1 MTSIT
6 PETGADLPLPRELA
20 SPDTLSWRVCL
31 GWGVGSISI
40 AIMANMFGA
49 LLLRFMTDF
58 LGIAA
63 GLAAAMVAAS
73 KLYDAVADPVTG
85 MVSDRLKS
93 PIGRRRPF
101 LIAGAILCPLAMA
114 AMFMAPSFPSA
125 VATQVY
131 MFGVLLLFTTAYS
144 VWQVPYI
151 AMAAEMPNGYAE
163 RSRLMAYR
171 MYGGTAGQLLSAGG
185 PWLLAYWGSD
195 RVAYGRV
202 GLVLATVMFAACAIC
217 LVATRK
223 APARVETHQGGYG
236 LITQFRMVLQNTPLL
251 ILMGVKSLSYLG
263 LACAA
268 SAFPFY
274 IKYVLK
280 AGDGLIGTFI
290 AVNTVAMMATIPCW
304 LWLGKRM
311 EKKYVA
317 MIGAAIYGLGHLS
330 WLLAPPG
337 EYLAI
342 TVLRMA
348 VQGIGTG
355 GSVLFLQ
362 SMFVDTIEYDYQRTG
377 LRREGMYSGL
387 FSLVEKLFSAV
398 GLTTVGAVLAATG
411 YLAAINGAQTE
422 QPRSALIATA
432 MLVAVAP
439 AVASVLKI
447 LLMIPYRLS
456 AADMNARAE
465 S

>member
-1 MTSIT
+1 MDASLARSGT
-6 PETGADLPLPRELA
+6 EGPR
-20 SPDTLSWRVCL
+20 LSWRLCL

-63 GLAAAMVAAS
+63 GLAGAMVAAS
-73 KLYDAVADPVTG
+73 KLYDAFADPVTG
-85 MVSDRLKS
+85 MLSDRMKS
-93 PIGRRRPF
+93 PLGRRRPF
-101 LIAGAILCPLAMA
+101 LLVGAILCPVSMA

-125 VATQVY
+125 MATNLY
-131 MFGVLLLFTTAYS
+131 MFAALLLFSTAYS

-151 AMAAEMPNGYAE
+151 AMAAEMTHGYAE

-195 RVAYGRV
+195 RAAYGRV
-202 GLVLATVMFAACAIC
+202 GLVVATVMFAAFAIC
-217 LVATRK
+217 LTATRN
-223 APARVETHQGGYG
+223 APARLDTHQGGHG
-236 LITQFRMVLQNTPLL
+236 LLMQFRLVLQNRPLL
-251 ILMGVKSLSYLG
+251 ILMGVKSLSFLG
-263 LACAA
+263 LACTS
-268 SAFPFY
+268 SAFPFF

-280 AGDGLIGTFI
+280 AGDSLIGAFI
-290 AVNTVAMMATIPCW
+290 AVNTIAMMAAIPGW
-304 LWLGKRM
+304 LWLGRRL

-317 MIGAAIYGLGHLS
+317 MAGAGIYGVAQLS

-337 EYLAI
+337 ETFVI
-342 TVLRMA
+342 TVFRIAM
-348 VQGIGTG
+348 QGVGTA

-387 FSLVEKLFSAV
+387 FSLVEKLFSAI
-398 GLTTVGAVLAATG
+398 GLAVVGATLAASG
-411 YLAAINGAQTE
+411 YLAAVNGAQMA
-422 QPRSALIATA
+422 QPRAALLATL
-432 MLVAVAP
+432 MLVAGAP
-439 AVASVLKI
+439 AMTALLTI
-447 LLMIPYRLS
+447 LLLTTYRLS
-456 AADMNARAE
+456 AASMNQRA
-465 S
+465 